1 VSELIELR
9 LLNEQLIMLRAML
22 WSILNPTQSH
32 AAIRDEMRAQAELFR
47 QQAAPNTAA
56 IVTMDRCDGVPED
69 KCGLL
74 DSDAWIDI
82 GGFGDPNKRQCRG
95 CGYQERRGNYA
106 SQ

>member
-9 LLNEQLIMLRAML
+9 LLNEQLIMLRATI
-22 WSILNPTQSH
+22 WSILQPEKAYAS
-32 AAIRDEMRAQAELFR
+32 IRDEMRAQAELFR
-47 QQAAPNTAA
+47 EQAKPPTAK

-69 KCGLL
+69 KCAML
-74 DSDAWIDI
+74 DSYAWIDI